1 MSLSSIINSVFKP
14 EAWCCAIRFNDGTNK
29 CILNDQETPFI
40 VMNDTKRY
48 WTADPFLIENGNRVY
63 LFFEAFD
70 RLQKKGL
77 LGYREVTNGNI
88 GDIKII
94 YQSKG
99 HLSFPFIYNEDGVYY
114 IIPESNKQN
123 ELFRLKCTSF
133 PDKWEKE
140 TVLIKDNIVDTVLFV
155 KDNVKYYITEKVDSS
170 NYFDRVDL
178 FYEENGALL
187 ECENNPVKRDI
198 DNARGA
204 GKIFKFDGKLIRPAQ
219 NCGNSYGEKLN
230 FNEVVNIT
238 KHSFE
243 EKPLCDI
250 SVKSIALNKSNVYTG
265 IHTYNKV
272 ANVEVIDLKLPRKFN
287 FYNFIGSFVKLF
299 KKIF

>member
-1 MSLSSIINSVFKP
+1 
-14 EAWCCAIRFNDGTNK
+14 
-29 CILNDQETPFI
+29 
-40 VMNDTKRY
+40 
-48 WTADPFLIENGNRVY
+48 
-63 LFFEAFD
+63 
-70 RLQKKGL
+70 
-77 LGYREVTNGNI
+77 
-88 GDIKII
+88 
-94 YQSKG
+94 
-99 HLSFPFIYNEDGVYY
+99 
-114 IIPESNKQN
+114 
-123 ELFRLKCTSF
+123 
-133 PDKWEKE
+133 
-140 TVLIKDNIVDTVLFV
+140 LFV